1 MGSAYT
7 TIAADAI
14 ARFQRLLGK
23 KVNFV
28 TGTDEHGEKI
38 ATAATTYNSSPSEH
52 CDTISQSYK
61 SLWKDLDISYDKFIQ
76 TTDPKHEVIVYL
88 PIKSVNTRLSRRHFS
103 FYNHT
108 SIKGKL
114 CISTQ
119 QDAEILFPSIHQD
132 GRLAASSL
140 NIIILQSDSTVF
152 TWSGNLTSTVDEEL
166 MERMLDLI
174 KPNLQTKS
182 HKEGYESEQFW
193 ELLGGKTEYASNKI
207 AKEAETEPHLFAC
220 SFSNEDLKVTEIYSF
235 TQDDLMTEDIFIL
248 SCHREL
254 FVWIGKQVD
263 TKNRTHALA
272 IGEKI
277 SLVAPV
283 YVIMEGSEP

>member
-1 MGSAYT
+1 MSGLCHALDMTREVDNRACVKEFLSKCIKLIFLLFMGLGTENVQATQKYITSF
-7 TIAADAI
+7 DA
-14 ARFQRLLGK
+14 RRLAKLP
-23 KVNFV
+23 
-28 TGTDEHGEKI
+28 EHRMCLPPVHYQSTK
-38 ATAATTYNSSPSEH
+38 SE
-52 CDTISQSYK
+52 
-61 SLWKDLDISYDKFIQ
+61 
-76 TTDPKHEVIVYL
+76 
-88 PIKSVNTRLSRRHFS
+88 
-103 FYNHT
+103 
-108 SIKGKL
+108 
-114 CISTQ
+114 
-119 QDAEILFPSIHQD
+119 
-132 GRLAASSL
+132 AASSL
-140 NIIILQSDSTVF
+140 NSAYCYILQSDSTVF
-152 TWSGNLTSTVDEEL
+152 TWSGNLTSTVDQEL

-248 SCHREL
+248 SCHTEL

-272 IGEKI
+272 IGEKFVELDFLLEKI
-277 SLVAPV
+277 SLEAPV